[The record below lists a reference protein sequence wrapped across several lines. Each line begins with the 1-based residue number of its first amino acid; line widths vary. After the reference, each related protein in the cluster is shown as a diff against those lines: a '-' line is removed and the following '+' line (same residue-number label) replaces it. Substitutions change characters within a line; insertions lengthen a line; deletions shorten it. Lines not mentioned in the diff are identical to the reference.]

1 MARNKDRV
9 NIKLGPRRFDSPKAI
24 RDLSR
29 FETQQALETAT
40 AAVIDAVEDV
50 PTGGLLEI
58 GEVTFYDSAVG
69 VGTVDAGVEIWFI
82 NATLVN
88 LDVGDVVAV
97 APLRAFSWY
106 VAIGVF

>member
-9 NIKLGPRRFDSPKAI
+9 NLKLGPRRFDSPKAI

-40 AAVIDAVEDV
+40 AAVIDAVESVSVGGVLELASVIAYDDT
-50 PTGGLLEI
+50 TGVGIADTGEEIYFVNGTLQLLEPGDFI
-58 GEVTFYDSAVG
+58 AVG
-69 VGTVDAGVEIWFI
+69 R
-82 NATLVN
+82 
-88 LDVGDVVAV
+88 
-97 APLRAFSWY
+97 LRFFSWY